1 MSERGL
7 NLRRGSLS
15 LIRQPPPGLYSHVP
29 PHAVIRL
36 LDHCVVVVKRGN
48 KGNRRVRSEKGG

>member
-7 NLRRGSLS
+7 NFRRGSLS
-15 LIRQPPPGLYSHVP
+15 LIRQPPLGLYSHVP

-36 LDHCVVVVKRGN
+36 LDHCVVVVKGGNRGN
-48 KGNRRVRSEKGG
+48 N